1 MTRLGRYL
9 QAQEVCFGTTVGHE
23 CTETLLPD
31 SVAAGDG
38 IVAVLHSVLGPAGK
52 ELADVGPLVAHL
64 DLRVD

>member
-1 MTRLGRYL
+1 M
-9 QAQEVCFGTTVGHE
+9 GHE